1 MNGLII
7 YQDLPTERSCTTIQL
22 TKKERAM
29 SMRGEVISEEY
40 KKMVWIRDKEGKE
53 YACYID
59 DLKNIKKKED
69 LSPEEKEKCLDLSL
83 VLGDSW

>member
-1 MNGLII
+1 MKGEII
-7 YQDLPTERSCTTIQL
+7 S
-22 TKKERAM
+22 KEFQ
-29 SMRGEVISEEY
+29 
-40 KKMVWIRDKEGKE
+40 KMVWIQDKDGKE

-69 LSPEEKEKCLDLSL
+69 LTEEEKTKCMDLSA

>member
-1 MNGLII
+1 
-7 YQDLPTERSCTTIQL
+7 
-22 TKKERAM
+22 M
-29 SMRGEVISEEY
+29 SMRGDLISEEY

-69 LSPEEKEKCLDLSL
+69 LSPEEKENCLDLST

>member
-1 MNGLII
+1 
-7 YQDLPTERSCTTIQL
+7 
-22 TKKERAM
+22 M
-29 SMRGEVISEEY
+29 SMRGKVISEEY
-40 KKMVWIRDKEGKE
+40 QKMVFIQDKDGKE

-69 LSPEEKEKCLDLSL
+69 LSDAEKEKCTDISL